1 MPPGALVY
9 MVRAEFLAD
18 SAASFTI
25 MTAPVAPEGPAGAF
39 GGYTLLDG
47 LRTASKSW
55 FGKAIMTLV
64 FGVIIVSFAIWGIGD
79 IFRGFG
85 QGKLGVVGSTEI
97 SSEAYR
103 YAYQTEL
110 QRLQQRLRRVVTN
123 DEARQA
129 GLDRQVL
136 GRLVTEAAL
145 DQKAKS
151 LGLAMSDQQ
160 LAKSVQ
166 DDPGFKDPVTGAFD
180 RARFD
185 AVLRDNGLNERTF
198 VREQKAT
205 YLRQEIGQALAG
217 ALDTPKVMTAAVDRY
232 RNQARSVDYVL
243 LTPSTAGEA
252 QQPSDEELK
261 KFYEERKAQFVAP
274 QYRKIVT
281 LAVTPTTAAKP
292 ADVSDADAQK
302 VYDASKETRFGTPE
316 KRDIQQIVFPNEAEA
331 QAAAEKIKSGAS
343 FDSVAAERK
352 LTAKDIDLGSLT
364 RAQVQ
369 DPAIAEAAFTL
380 KTGEV
385 SAPIK
390 SKFGVALVRVAKT
403 TPAVVRPFADVA
415 QEIKTEIARDR
426 AKKSV
431 QVLHDKIEDQ
441 RAAGKPLAEAAKAA
455 GLEARTIDAIDERG
469 LAPNGL
475 PVPDLVSP
483 ADLVRAVFASD
494 IGVDNETIST
504 KDNGYIWFEVQKV
517 DPSRQ
522 LSFDEVKDRVS
533 AAWRADATAKKLSD
547 KAAEIV
553 KKLKDGAQLSKIA
566 ADEKLELKHN
576 SNVRRTG
583 ADGFEPQAIVAVF
596 NQPDHGVGSS
606 AAPGGR
612 MVFQILET
620 SSPEFNPDSQ
630 ANREMA
636 KQMKALIAD
645 DLLTEY
651 VQRLQK
657 DYGVRIN
664 EAAVRAAT
672 GGADQ

>member
-1 MPPGALVY
+1 
-9 MVRAEFLAD
+9 
-18 SAASFTI
+18 
-25 MTAPVAPEGPAGAF
+25 MTALTGISAS
-39 GGYTLLDG
+39 GGFLLLDG

-55 FGKAIMTLV
+55 FGKAIMTIV

-85 QGKLGVVGSTEI
+85 QGKLGTVGSVEI

-110 QRLQQRLRRVVTN
+110 QRLQQRARRVVTN

-129 GLDRQVL
+129 GIDRQVL

-145 DQKAKS
+145 DQKAHS
-151 LGLAMSDQQ
+151 LGLAMSDEQ
-160 LAKSVQ
+160 LRKSVE
-166 DDPGFKDPVTGAFD
+166 DDPAFKDSTGAFD
-180 RARFD
+180 RLRFD
-185 AVLRDNGLNERTF
+185 AILRDNGLNERTF
-198 VREQKAT
+198 AREQKAI
-205 YLRQEIGQALAG
+205 YLRREIGEALAG
-217 ALDTPKVMTAAVDRY
+217 ALEAPQAMISAVDRY

-252 QQPSDEELK
+252 PQPSDDELK
-261 KFYEERKAQFVAP
+261 KFYEDRKARFVAP

-292 ADVSDADAQK
+292 QDVSDADAQK
-302 VYDASKETRFGTPE
+302 LYDTVKESRFGTPE
-316 KRDIQQIVFPNEAEA
+316 KRDIQQIVFPNEADAKVAYDRIKGGATFEA
-331 QAAAEKIKSGAS
+331 I
-343 FDSVAAERK
+343 AAERK
-352 LTAKDIDLGSLT
+352 LTTKDIDLGSLS
-364 RAQVQ
+364 RAQVS
-369 DPAIAEAAFTL
+369 DPAIAEAAFAL
-380 KTGEV
+380 KSGEV
-385 SAPIK
+385 SAPIAG
-390 SKFGVALVRVAKT
+390 KFGVALVRVAQT

-415 QEIKTEIARDR
+415 AEIKAEIARDR

-441 RAAGKPLAEAAKAA
+441 RASGKPLAEAAKAA
-455 GLEARTIDAIDERG
+455 GLEARTVEAIDERG
-469 LAPNGL
+469 VDRNGL
-475 PVPDLVSP
+475 PVPDLVAS
-483 ADLVRAVFASD
+483 ADVVRAVFASD

-504 KDNGYIWFEVQKV
+504 KDNGYVWFEVQKV

-522 LSFDEVKDRVS
+522 LTFDEVKDKV
-533 AAWRADATAKKLSD
+533 AAAFRADANDKKLAD

-566 ADEKLELKHN
+566 ADDKLELKHN

-596 NQPDHGVGSS
+596 NQPDHGAGTIS
-606 AAPGGR
+606 APGGR
-612 MVFQILET
+612 MVFQILDT
-620 SSPEFNPDSQ
+620 ATPDFNPDSD

-636 KQMKALIAD
+636 KQLRALVAD

-651 VQRLQK
+651 VARLQK
-657 DYGVRIN
+657 EYGVRIN

-672 GGADQ
+672 GGAEQ

>member
-1 MPPGALVY
+1 M
-9 MVRAEFLAD
+9 
-18 SAASFTI
+18 
-25 MTAPVAPEGPAGAF
+25 
-39 GGYTLLDG
+39 LDG

-55 FGKAIMTLV
+55 IGKAIMTVV

-85 QGKLGVVGSTEI
+85 QGKLGTVGSVEL
-97 SSEAYR
+97 SSENYR

-110 QRLQQRLRRVVTN
+110 QRLQQRMRRVVTN
-123 DEARQA
+123 EEARQA

-145 DQKAKS
+145 DQKAQA
-151 LGLAMSDQQ
+151 LGLAMSDEQ

-166 DDPGFKDPVTGAFD
+166 SDPSFKDPVTGGFD

-205 YLRQEIGQALAG
+205 YLRQELGEALAG
-217 ALDTPKVMTAAVDRY
+217 ALETPQVMTAAVDRY
-232 RNQARSVDYVL
+232 RGQARSVDYVI
-243 LTPSTAGEA
+243 LTPSNAGEA
-252 QQPSDEELK
+252 VQPSEDEIK
-261 KFYEERKAQFVAP
+261 KFYEDRKAQFQAP

-281 LAVTPTTAAKP
+281 LAMTPATLAK
-292 ADVSDADAQK
+292 ADDVSDADAQK
-302 VYDASKETRFGTPE
+302 VYDATKETRYGTPE

-331 QAAAEKIKSGAS
+331 QAAAAKIKSGAT

-352 LTAKDIDLGSLT
+352 LSEKDIDLGALT
-364 RAQVQ
+364 RTQMS
-369 DPAIAEAAFTL
+369 DPAVAEAAFAL

-385 SAPIK
+385 SAPIA
-390 SKFGVALVRVAKT
+390 SKFGVALVRVSKV

-415 QEIKTEIARDR
+415 AEIKGELARDR

-441 RAAGKPLAEAAKAA
+441 RSSGKSLVEAAKVV
-455 GLEARTIDAIDERG
+455 GLEARTIESIDERG
-469 LAPNGL
+469 RDRNGL
-475 PVPDLVSP
+475 PVADLVAP

-504 KDNGYIWFEVQKV
+504 KDNGYVWFEVQKV
-517 DPSRQ
+517 EPARQ
-522 LSFDEVKDRVS
+522 LAFDEVKDQV
-533 AAWRADATAKKLSD
+533 AAAMRADTTDKRLAD
-547 KAAEIV
+547 KAAELV

-566 ADEKLELKHN
+566 ADEKLELKHD

-596 NQPDHGVGSS
+596 NQPDKGAGSV

-620 SSPEFNPDSQ
+620 ATPDFNADSD

-636 KQMKALIAD
+636 KQLKAVLAD
-645 DLLTEY
+645 DILTEY
-651 VQRLQK
+651 VARLQK
-657 DYGVRIN
+657 DFGVRIN
-664 EAAVRAAT
+664 DAAVRAAIGSGGG

>member
-1 MPPGALVY
+1 MSALFGIGASGG
-9 MVRAEFLAD
+9 FL
-18 SAASFTI
+18 
-25 MTAPVAPEGPAGAF
+25 
-39 GGYTLLDG
+39 LLDG

-55 FGKAIMTLV
+55 FGKAIMTIV

-85 QGKLGVVGSTEI
+85 QGKLGTVGSVEI

-110 QRLQQRLRRVVTN
+110 QRLQQRMRRVVTN

-129 GLDRQVL
+129 GLDRQIL

-145 DQKAKS
+145 DQKAHS
-151 LGLAMSDQQ
+151 LGLAMSDEQ
-160 LAKSVQ
+160 LAKSIQ
-166 DDPGFKDPVTGAFD
+166 DDPAFKDATGAFD

-185 AVLRDNGLNERTF
+185 AILRDNGLNERTF

-205 YLRQEIGQALAG
+205 YLRQEIGEALAG
-217 ALDTPKVMTAAVDRY
+217 ALQAPQAMTAAVDRY

-252 QQPSDEELK
+252 PQPSEDELK
-261 KFYEERKAQFVAP
+261 KFYEDRKARFVAP

-292 ADVSDADAQK
+292 QDVSDADAQK
-302 VYDASKETRFGTPE
+302 LYDSVKESRFGTPE
-316 KRDIQQIVFPNEAEA
+316 KRDIQQIVFPNGADAKAAYDRIKGGATFEA
-331 QAAAEKIKSGAS
+331 I
-343 FDSVAAERK
+343 AAERK
-352 LTAKDIDLGSLT
+352 LTAKDIDLGSLS
-364 RAQVQ
+364 RGQVS
-369 DPAIAEAAFTL
+369 DPAIADAAFAL
-380 KTGEV
+380 KSGEV
-385 SAPIK
+385 SAPVAG
-390 SKFGVALVRVAKT
+390 KFGVALVRVAKT
-403 TPAVVRPFADVA
+403 TPAVVRPFSDVA
-415 QEIKTEIARDR
+415 PEIKTEIARDR
-426 AKKSV
+426 ARKSV

-455 GLEARTIDAIDERG
+455 GLEARTVEAIDERG
-469 LAPNGL
+469 LDRNGL
-475 PVPDLVSP
+475 PVPDLVAS

-504 KDNGYIWFEVQKV
+504 KDNGYVWFEVQKV

-522 LSFDEVKDRVS
+522 LTFDEVKDKVV
-533 AAWRADATAKKLSD
+533 AAFRADANDKKLAD

-566 ADEKLELKHN
+566 ADDKLELKHN

-596 NQPDHGVGSS
+596 NQPDHGAGTVS
-606 AAPGGR
+606 APGGR
-612 MVFQILET
+612 MVFQILDT
-620 SSPEFNPDSQ
+620 ATPDFNPDSD

-636 KQMKALIAD
+636 KQLRTLVAD

-651 VQRLQK
+651 VARLQK
-657 DYGVRIN
+657 EYGVRIN
-664 EAAVRAAT
+664 EAAMRAAT
-672 GGADQ
+672 GGAEQ

>member
-1 MPPGALVY
+1 M
-9 MVRAEFLAD
+9 
-18 SAASFTI
+18 
-25 MTAPVAPEGPAGAF
+25 
-39 GGYTLLDG
+39 LDG

-55 FGKAIMTLV
+55 IGKAIMTVV

-85 QGKLGVVGSTEI
+85 QGKLGTVGSVEL
-97 SSEAYR
+97 SSENYR
-103 YAYQTEL
+103 YAYQSEL
-110 QRLQQRLRRVVTN
+110 QRLQQRMRRVVTN
-123 DEARQA
+123 EEARQA

-145 DQKAKS
+145 DQKAQA
-151 LGLAMSDQQ
+151 LGLAMSDEQ

-166 DDPGFKDPVTGAFD
+166 SDPSFKDPVTGGFD

-205 YLRQEIGQALAG
+205 YLRQELGEALAG
-217 ALDTPKVMTAAVDRY
+217 ALETPQVMTAAVDRY
-232 RNQARSVDYVL
+232 RGQARSVDYVI
-243 LTPSTAGEA
+243 LTPSNAGEA
-252 QQPSDEELK
+252 VQPSEDEIK
-261 KFYEERKAQFVAP
+261 KFYEDRKAQFQAP

-281 LAVTPTTAAKP
+281 LAMTPASLAK
-292 ADVSDADAQK
+292 ADDVSDADAQK
-302 VYDASKETRFGTPE
+302 VYDATKETRYGTPE

-331 QAAAEKIKSGAS
+331 QAAAAKIKSGAT

-352 LTAKDIDLGSLT
+352 LSEKDIDLGALT
-364 RAQVQ
+364 RTQMS
-369 DPAIAEAAFTL
+369 DPAVAEAAFAL
-380 KTGEV
+380 KSGEV
-385 SAPIK
+385 SAPIA
-390 SKFGVALVRVAKT
+390 SKFGVALVRVSKV

-415 QEIKTEIARDR
+415 AEIKGELARDR

-441 RAAGKPLAEAAKAA
+441 RSSGKSLAEAAKVV
-455 GLEARTIDAIDERG
+455 GLEARTIESIDERG
-469 LAPNGL
+469 RDRNGL
-475 PVPDLVSP
+475 PVADLAAP
-483 ADLVRAVFASD
+483 ADLLRAVFASD

-504 KDNGYIWFEVQKV
+504 KDNGYVWFEVQKV
-517 DPSRQ
+517 EPARQ
-522 LSFDEVKDRVS
+522 LAFDEVKDQV
-533 AAWRADATAKKLSD
+533 AAAMRADTTDKKLAD
-547 KAAEIV
+547 KAAELV

-566 ADEKLELKHN
+566 ADEKLELKHD

-596 NQPDHGVGSS
+596 NQPDKGAGSV
-606 AAPGGR
+606 AAPRGR

-620 SSPEFNPDSQ
+620 ATPEFNADSD

-636 KQMKALIAD
+636 KQLKAVLAD
-645 DLLTEY
+645 DILTED
-651 VQRLQK
+651 VARRQE
-657 DYGVRIN
+657 DFGVRIN
-664 EAAVRAAT
+664 GAAVRAARGLGGG

>member
-1 MPPGALVY
+1 M
-9 MVRAEFLAD
+9 
-18 SAASFTI
+18 
-25 MTAPVAPEGPAGAF
+25 
-39 GGYTLLDG
+39 LDG

-55 FGKAIMTLV
+55 IGKAIMTVV

-85 QGKLGVVGSTEI
+85 QGKLGTVGSVEL
-97 SSEAYR
+97 SSENYR

-110 QRLQQRLRRVVTN
+110 QRLQQRMRRVVTN
-123 DEARQA
+123 EEARQA

-136 GRLVTEAAL
+136 GRLVTEAPL
-145 DQKAKS
+145 DQKAQG
-151 LGLAMSDQQ
+151 LGLAMSDEQ

-166 DDPGFKDPVTGAFD
+166 SDPSFKDPVTGGFD

-205 YLRQEIGQALAG
+205 YLRQELGEALAG
-217 ALDTPKVMTAAVDRY
+217 ALETPQVMTAAVDRY
-232 RNQARSVDYVL
+232 RGQARSVDYVI
-243 LTPSTAGEA
+243 LTHSNAGEA
-252 QQPSDEELK
+252 VQPSEDEIK
-261 KFYEERKAQFVAP
+261 KFYEDRKAQFQAP

-281 LAVTPTTAAKP
+281 LAMTPATLAK
-292 ADVSDADAQK
+292 ADDVSDADAQK
-302 VYDASKETRFGTPE
+302 VYDATKETRYGTPE

-331 QAAAEKIKSGAS
+331 QAAAAKIKSGAT

-352 LTAKDIDLGSLT
+352 LSEKHIDLGALT
-364 RAQVQ
+364 RTQMS
-369 DPAIAEAAFTL
+369 DPAVAEAAFAL
-380 KTGEV
+380 KSGEV
-385 SAPIK
+385 SAPIA
-390 SKFGVALVRVAKT
+390 SKFGVALVRVSKV

-415 QEIKTEIARDR
+415 AEIKGELARDR

-441 RAAGKPLAEAAKAA
+441 RSSGKSLAEAAKVV
-455 GLEARTIDAIDERG
+455 GLEARTIESIDERG
-469 LAPNGL
+469 RDRNGL
-475 PVPDLVSP
+475 PVADLAAP
-483 ADLVRAVFASD
+483 ADLLRAVFASD

-504 KDNGYIWFEVQKV
+504 KDNGYVWFEVQKV
-517 DPSRQ
+517 EPARQ
-522 LSFDEVKDRVS
+522 LAFDEVKDQV
-533 AAWRADATAKKLSD
+533 AAAMRADTTDKRLAD
-547 KAAEIV
+547 KAAELV

-566 ADEKLELKHN
+566 ADEKLELKHD

-596 NQPDHGVGSS
+596 NQPDKGAGSV

-620 SSPEFNPDSQ
+620 ATPEFNADSD

-636 KQMKALIAD
+636 KQLKAVLAD
-645 DLLTEY
+645 DILTEY
-651 VQRLQK
+651 VARLQK
-657 DYGVRIN
+657 DFGVRIN
-664 EAAVRAAT
+664 DAAVRAAIGSGGG

>member
-217 ALDTPKVMTAAVDRY
+217 ALETPKVMTAAVDRY

-352 LTAKDIDLGSLT
+352 LTARTST
-364 RAQVQ
+364 
-369 DPAIAEAAFTL
+369 
-380 KTGEV
+380 
-385 SAPIK
+385 SAPDARA
-390 SKFGVALVRVAKT
+390 GAGPGHRRGGLHAEDRRGQRAHQEQVRRSARARRQDDARRRA
-403 TPAVVRPFADVA
+403 PLRRRRAGD
-415 QEIKTEIARDR
+415 QDRDR
-426 AKKSV
+426 ARSR
-431 QVLHDKIEDQ
+431 QEERAGSARQDRGPARGRQ
-441 RAAGKPLAEAAKAA
+441 AAGGSRQGGGSGSPYDRRHRRARPRAQRPCRARSRVAGRSRARGLRLRYRRRQRDNLDQGQWLYLVRGAEGRSFASALLRR
-455 GLEARTIDAIDERG
+455 GEGPRFRGMARTR
-469 LAPNGL
+469 PPRNCRTR
-475 PVPDLVSP
+475 P
-483 ADLVRAVFASD
+483 
-494 IGVDNETIST
+494 
-504 KDNGYIWFEVQKV
+504 
-517 DPSRQ
+517 
-522 LSFDEVKDRVS
+522 
-533 AAWRADATAKKLSD
+533 
-547 KAAEIV
+547 
-553 KKLKDGAQLSKIA
+553 
-566 ADEKLELKHN
+566 
-576 SNVRRTG
+576 RR
-583 ADGFEPQAIVAVF
+583 
-596 NQPDHGVGSS
+596 S
-606 AAPGGR
+606 
-612 MVFQILET
+612 
-620 SSPEFNPDSQ
+620 
-630 ANREMA
+630 
-636 KQMKALIAD
+636 
-645 DLLTEY
+645 
-651 VQRLQK
+651 
-657 DYGVRIN
+657 
-664 EAAVRAAT
+664 
-672 GGADQ
+672 

>member
-1 MPPGALVY
+1 
-9 MVRAEFLAD
+9 
-18 SAASFTI
+18 
-25 MTAPVAPEGPAGAF
+25 MTPPVASHEASGAC
-39 GGYTLLDG
+39 GGFTLLDG
-47 LRTASKSW
+47 LRTASQSW
-55 FGKAIMTLV
+55 FGKAIMAVV

-85 QGKLGVVGSTEI
+85 QGRLGAVGSTEI

-110 QRLQQRLRRVVTN
+110 QRLQQRLQRVVTN

-145 DQKAKS
+145 DQKAAS
-151 LGLAMSDQQ
+151 LGLAMSDDQ

-166 DDPGFKDPVTGAFD
+166 SDPAFKDPVTGGFD

-185 AVLRDNGLNERTF
+185 AILRDNGLNERLF

-205 YLRQEIGQALAG
+205 YLRQEIGETLAG
-217 ALDTPKVMTAAVDRY
+217 GLETPKAMTAAVDRY
-232 RNQARSVDYVL
+232 RGQTRSVDYVL

-252 QQPSDEELK
+252 AKPTDDELK
-261 KFYEERKAQFVAP
+261 KFYDDRKTQFVAP

-281 LAVTPTTAAKP
+281 LAVTPATAARP
-292 ADVSDADAQK
+292 EDVSDADAQK
-302 VYDASKETRFGTPE
+302 VYDATKDTRFGTPE
-316 KRDIQQIVFPNEAEA
+316 KRDIQQIVFPDEAEA
-331 QAAAEKIKSGAS
+331 QAAGEKIKGGAT
-343 FDSVAAERK
+343 FDSVAADRK
-352 LTAKDIDLGSLT
+352 LTAKDIDLGAMT
-364 RAQVQ
+364 RAQMS
-369 DPAIAEAAFTL
+369 DPAVADAAFAL
-380 KTGEV
+380 KSGEV
-385 SAPIK
+385 SAPVK
-390 SKFGVALVRVAKT
+390 GKFGVALVRVNKIE
-403 TPAVVRPFADVA
+403 PAVVRPFADVA
-415 QEIKTEIARDR
+415 PEIKAEIARER

-441 RAAGKPLAEAAKAA
+441 RASGKSLAEAAKAV
-455 GLEARTIDAIDERG
+455 GLEARTVDAIDERG
-469 LAPNGL
+469 LAPNGA
-475 PVPDLVSP
+475 PVPDLVAP

-504 KDNGYIWFEVQKV
+504 KDNGYVWFEVQKV

-522 LSFDEVKDRVS
+522 LAFDEVKDRVA
-533 AAWRADATAKKLSD
+533 AAWNADANDKRLAE
-547 KAAEIV
+547 KAADLV

-596 NQPDHGVGSS
+596 NQPDHGAGAA

-612 MVFQILET
+612 MVFQILDT
-620 SSPEFNPDSQ
+620 ATPDFNPDSD

-636 KQMKALIAD
+636 KQLKALIAD

-651 VQRLQK
+651 VARLQK

>member
-1 MPPGALVY
+1 M
-9 MVRAEFLAD
+9 
-18 SAASFTI
+18 
-25 MTAPVAPEGPAGAF
+25 
-39 GGYTLLDG
+39 LDG

-55 FGKAIMTLV
+55 FGKAIMTIV

-85 QGKLGVVGSTEI
+85 QGKLGTVGSVEI

-110 QRLQQRLRRVVTN
+110 QRLQQRARRVVTN

-129 GLDRQVL
+129 GIDRQVL

-145 DQKAKS
+145 DQKAHS
-151 LGLAMSDQQ
+151 LGLAMSDEQ
-160 LAKSVQ
+160 LRKSVE
-166 DDPGFKDPVTGAFD
+166 DDPAFKDSTGAFD
-180 RARFD
+180 RLRFD
-185 AVLRDNGLNERTF
+185 AILRDNGLNERTF
-198 VREQKAT
+198 AREQKAI
-205 YLRQEIGQALAG
+205 YLRREIGEALAG
-217 ALDTPKVMTAAVDRY
+217 ALEAPQAMISAVDRY

-252 QQPSDEELK
+252 PQPSDDELK
-261 KFYEERKAQFVAP
+261 KFYEDRKARFVAP

-292 ADVSDADAQK
+292 QDVSDADAQK
-302 VYDASKETRFGTPE
+302 LYDTVKESRFGTPE
-316 KRDIQQIVFPNEAEA
+316 KRDIQQIVFPNEADAKVAYDRIKGGATFEA
-331 QAAAEKIKSGAS
+331 I
-343 FDSVAAERK
+343 AAERK
-352 LTAKDIDLGSLT
+352 LTTKDIDLGSLS
-364 RAQVQ
+364 RAQVS
-369 DPAIAEAAFTL
+369 DPAIAEAAFAL
-380 KTGEV
+380 KSGEV
-385 SAPIK
+385 SAPIAG
-390 SKFGVALVRVAKT
+390 KFGVALVRVAQT

-415 QEIKTEIARDR
+415 AEIKAEIARDR

-441 RAAGKPLAEAAKAA
+441 RASGKPLAEAAKAA
-455 GLEARTIDAIDERG
+455 GLEARTVEAIDERG
-469 LAPNGL
+469 VDRNGL
-475 PVPDLVSP
+475 PVPDLVAS
-483 ADLVRAVFASD
+483 ADVVRAVFASD

-504 KDNGYIWFEVQKV
+504 KDNGYVWFEVQKV

-522 LSFDEVKDRVS
+522 LTFDEVKDKV
-533 AAWRADATAKKLSD
+533 AAAFRADANDKKLAD

-566 ADEKLELKHN
+566 ADDKLELKHN

-596 NQPDHGVGSS
+596 NQPDHGAGTIS
-606 AAPGGR
+606 APGGR
-612 MVFQILET
+612 MVFQILDT
-620 SSPEFNPDSQ
+620 ATPDFNPDSD

-636 KQMKALIAD
+636 KQLRALVAD

-651 VQRLQK
+651 VARLQK
-657 DYGVRIN
+657 EYGVRIN

-672 GGADQ
+672 GGAEQ